1 MDDSASNATDS
12 VAGKSDWTIYRRL
25 LTYVGRYWVLLIFAF
40 AGFVTAAA
48 AEGYFVTLF
57 GSLIDDWDNA
67 KVRAAATIPL
77 MMALVTVARAVGAI
91 VGEAAMS
98 RVSFGVVYDL
108 REQLFGHILKS
119 PSSYFDNA
127 NQGHIVSQ
135 ITFTVTQ
142 LRDTGTDALRALI
155 QDGLKVI
162 AYLVF
167 LFLIDWRLT
176 LLFIAMAPVLGLIVV
191 FASNRFRRISRRIQH
206 SMGDVTHVVSEVAN
220 GYREVKIFG
229 GQQQEEDRFL
239 RASKVN
245 RQQNMKMVIT
255 KVFSSQTNE
264 TIIALGLCGLIV
276 VLYSPEFGVQLSSGK
291 AVEFLVLAGMLGR
304 PIRKLSEINA
314 KLQRGFAAAED
325 IFRQLDSGIESN
337 EGDFEL
343 DRAIGQVSIQ
353 DVSFRYTP
361 DGPDVLKSIQLDIAP
376 GQTVALVGRSG
387 SGKSTLASLLPRFY
401 DTAQGRITLDGINIQ
416 SYELSNLRKHIS
428 FVSQQVTLF
437 NDSLRKNIAYGD
449 MASVCDEEIQ
459 KSLSRA
465 YADEFVHKL
474 PDGLDTMVGDDGVLL
489 SGGQRQRI
497 AIARALLKDAPVLI
511 MDEATS
517 ALDNES
523 EKYIQAAL
531 QEVMIGRTT
540 LVIAHR
546 LSTVES
552 ADMIVVMDEG
562 RIVEQGTHGELLESQ
577 GLYADLYNAQF
588 QDEPEQSEKPSSTDT
603 AVPGIGLSAQVRPG
617 NLLGQSTN
625 ALTRAW
631 YSGAVWV
638 KTLLPLA
645 WLYGWLSRR
654 RAQAQKRANESSSD
668 FAISRLP
675 ILVVGNIT
683 VGGTGKTPV
692 VAGLIEFLRDQG
704 FSPGVVSRGYKGG
717 LSRQGALIPMGGSA
731 ALYSDEGVML
741 RQKLQCPVAIAAKR
755 LRGVDLLREA
765 GCDIV
770 VADDGLQHYAME
782 RDIEIAVVDAS
793 RGVGNGLLLPA
804 GPLREP
810 VDRLNEVD
818 FVICN
823 GGTAGLVAKEYV
835 STNRPVEFRRLSDDQ
850 IIPVTAFHEQYPWVR
865 ALCGIGNP
873 ERFLRSLTELGIT
886 VEPHIYP
893 DHHGFT
899 GDELSFADGSPI
911 VCTEKDAVKLAALDI
926 DLSHTWALAVVT
938 DFGDGFQQDLVQLLE
953 SLNIRPKAISEPKE
967 QDA

>member
-1 MDDSASNATDS
+1 MESDKPGMSDRA
-12 VAGKSDWTIYRRL
+12 AGKFDWAMYRRL
-25 LTYVGRYWVLLIFAF
+25 LSYVGTYWVLMIFAF
-40 AGFVTAAA
+40 IGFVTAAA

-57 GSLIDDWDNA
+57 GNLIDDWDNA
-67 KVRAAATIPL
+67 KVRAAATIPM
-77 MMALVTVARAVGAI
+77 MMAIVTVARAVGAI

-176 LLFIAMAPVLGLIVV
+176 LVFIAMAPVLGLIVV

-239 RASKVN
+239 QASKAN

-255 KVFSSQTNE
+255 RVFSSQANE

-276 VLYSPEFGVQLSSGK
+276 VLYSPDIGVQLSSGK

-304 PIRKLSEINA
+304 PIKKLTEINA
-314 KLQRGFAAAED
+314 NLQRGFAAAED
-325 IFRQLDSGIESN
+325 IFKQLDSGIERN
-337 EGDFEL
+337 YGEFEL
-343 DRAIGQVSIQ
+343 ERAQGRVAIK

-361 DGPDVLKSIQLDIAP
+361 DGPDVLSNIRLDIPP

-401 DTAQGRITLDGINIQ
+401 DVERGHITLDGTDIQ
-416 SYELSNLRKHIS
+416 SYELSNLRQHIS

-437 NDSLRKNIAYGD
+437 NDSLRNNIAYGD
-449 MASVCDEEIQ
+449 MTGVTDAAIQ
-459 KSLSRA
+459 QALRRS
-465 YADEFVHKL
+465 YADEFVNHL
-474 PDGLDTMVGDDGVLL
+474 PDGLETLVGDDGVLL

-531 QEVMIGRTT
+531 QEVMLGRTT

-552 ADMIVVMDEG
+552 ADSIVVMDQG
-562 RIVEQGTHGELLESQ
+562 QIVEQGTHRGLLEKQ

-588 QDEPEQSEKPSSTDT
+588 QDEAQHHEEKSYATPFNSS
-603 AVPGIGLSAQVRPG
+603 ASAAAQIRPG
-617 NLLGQSTN
+617 NLLGQSAG

-631 YSGAVWV
+631 YSGAFWV

-645 WLYGWLSRR
+645 WVYGWLSRR
-654 RAQAQKRANESSSD
+654 RARTQKREGQLLGDSYQD
-668 FAISRLP
+668 RLP
-675 ILVVGNIT
+675 VLVVGNIT

-692 VAGLIEFLRDQG
+692 VASLVKFLRGLG
-704 FSPGVVSRGYKGG
+704 FTPGVVSRGYKGG
-717 LSRQGALIPMGGSA
+717 LSRQGSLIPMAGSA

-755 LRGVDLLREA
+755 LRGINLLREA

-770 VADDGLQHYAME
+770 VADDGLQHYAMA
-782 RDIEIAVVDAS
+782 RDLEIAVVDAF

-810 VDRLNEVD
+810 IDRLHEVD
-818 FVICN
+818 FVISN
-823 GGTAGLVAKEYV
+823 GGASGLVAHEYV
-835 STNRPVEFRRLSDDQ
+835 SANRPIEFRRLSDDQ
-850 IIPVTAFHEQYPWVR
+850 SIPVSTFYEQFPWVR

-873 ERFLRSLTELGIT
+873 ERFLRSLTDLGVS

-893 DHHGFT
+893 DHHGYT
-899 GDELSFADGSPI
+899 GDELDFADGSPI
-911 VCTEKDAVKLAALDI
+911 VCTEKDAVKLSALDI
-926 DLSHTWALAVVT
+926 NLSHVWALEVAAELAE
-938 DFGDGFQQDLVQLLE
+938 GFQQDLQQRLQN
-953 SLNIRPKAISEPKE
+953 LNIRPKTPQATVE
-967 QDA
+967 QGA

>member
-25 LTYVGRYWVLLIFAF
+25 LAYVGRYWVLLIFAF

-325 IFRQLDSGIESN
+325 IFKQLDSSIESN
-337 EGDFEL
+337 ESDFEL
-343 DRAIGQVSIQ
+343 DRAMGQVSIK

-361 DGPDVLKSIQLDIAP
+361 DGPNVLKNIHLDIAP

-401 DTAQGRITLDGINIQ
+401 DVAEGRITLDGTNIQ

-437 NDSLRKNIAYGD
+437 NGSLRKNIAYGE

-465 YADEFVHKL
+465 YADEFVRKL
-474 PDGLDTMVGDDGVLL
+474 PDGLDTLVGDDGVLL

-497 AIARALLKDAPVLI
+497 AIARALLKDAPILI

-552 ADMIVVMDEG
+552 ADKIVVMDEG

-588 QDEPEQSEKPSSTDT
+588 QDEPEQSEESSSTDI
-603 AVPGIGLSAQVRPG
+603 AVPGVGFSTQVRPG
-617 NLLGQSTN
+617 NLLGQSTD

-645 WLYGWLSRR
+645 WL
-654 RAQAQKRANESSSD
+654 
-668 FAISRLP
+668 
-675 ILVVGNIT
+675 
-683 VGGTGKTPV
+683 
-692 VAGLIEFLRDQG
+692 
-704 FSPGVVSRGYKGG
+704 
-717 LSRQGALIPMGGSA
+717 
-731 ALYSDEGVML
+731 
-741 RQKLQCPVAIAAKR
+741 
-755 LRGVDLLREA
+755 
-765 GCDIV
+765 
-770 VADDGLQHYAME
+770 
-782 RDIEIAVVDAS
+782 
-793 RGVGNGLLLPA
+793 
-804 GPLREP
+804 
-810 VDRLNEVD
+810 
-818 FVICN
+818 
-823 GGTAGLVAKEYV
+823 
-835 STNRPVEFRRLSDDQ
+835 
-850 IIPVTAFHEQYPWVR
+850 
-865 ALCGIGNP
+865 
-873 ERFLRSLTELGIT
+873 
-886 VEPHIYP
+886 
-893 DHHGFT
+893 
-899 GDELSFADGSPI
+899 
-911 VCTEKDAVKLAALDI
+911 
-926 DLSHTWALAVVT
+926 
-938 DFGDGFQQDLVQLLE
+938 
-953 SLNIRPKAISEPKE
+953 
-967 QDA
+967 

>member
-25 LTYVGRYWVLLIFAF
+25 LAYVGRYWVLLIFAF

-325 IFRQLDSGIESN
+325 IFKQLDSSIESN
-337 EGDFEL
+337 ESDFEL
-343 DRAIGQVSIQ
+343 DRAMGQVSIK

-361 DGPDVLKSIQLDIAP
+361 DGPNVLKNIHLDIAP

-401 DTAQGRITLDGINIQ
+401 DVAEGRITLDGTNIQ

-437 NDSLRKNIAYGD
+437 NGSLRKNIAYGE

-465 YADEFVHKL
+465 YADEFVREL
-474 PDGLDTMVGDDGVLL
+474 PDGLDTLVGDDGVLL

-497 AIARALLKDAPVLI
+497 AIARALLKDAPILI

-588 QDEPEQSEKPSSTDT
+588 QDEPEQSEESSSTDI
-603 AVPGIGLSAQVRPG
+603 AVPGVGFSAQVRPG
-617 NLLGQSTN
+617 NLLGQSTD

-654 RAQAQKRANESSSD
+654 RALAQKRANESSSD
-668 FAISRLP
+668 FALNRLP

-704 FSPGVVSRGYKGG
+704 FNPGVVDAD
-717 LSRQGALIPMGGSA
+717 LDLIKA
-731 ALYSDEGVML
+731 E
-741 RQKLQCPVAIAAKR
+741 
-755 LRGVDLLREA
+755 
-765 GCDIV
+765 
-770 VADDGLQHYAME
+770 
-782 RDIEIAVVDAS
+782 VDALD
-793 RGVGNGLLLPA
+793 G
-804 GPLREP
+804 ET
-810 VDRLNEVD
+810 
-818 FVICN
+818 VIATE
-823 GGTAGLVAKEYV
+823 G
-835 STNRPVEFRRLSDDQ
+835 SS
-850 IIPVTAFHEQYPWVR
+850 I
-865 ALCGIGNP
+865 AL
-873 ERFLRSLTELGIT
+873 
-886 VEPHIYP
+886 
-893 DHHGFT
+893 
-899 GDELSFADGSPI
+899 
-911 VCTEKDAVKLAALDI
+911 
-926 DLSHTWALAVVT
+926 
-938 DFGDGFQQDLVQLLE
+938 
-953 SLNIRPKAISEPKE
+953 
-967 QDA
+967 

>member
-1 MDDSASNATDS
+1 
-12 VAGKSDWTIYRRL
+12 
-25 LTYVGRYWVLLIFAF
+25 
-40 AGFVTAAA
+40 
-48 AEGYFVTLF
+48 
-57 GSLIDDWDNA
+57 
-67 KVRAAATIPL
+67 
-77 MMALVTVARAVGAI
+77 
-91 VGEAAMS
+91 
-98 RVSFGVVYDL
+98 
-108 REQLFGHILKS
+108 
-119 PSSYFDNA
+119 
-127 NQGHIVSQ
+127 
-135 ITFTVTQ
+135 
-142 LRDTGTDALRALI
+142 
-155 QDGLKVI
+155 
-162 AYLVF
+162 
-167 LFLIDWRLT
+167 
-176 LLFIAMAPVLGLIVV
+176 MAPVLGLIVV

-206 SMGDVTHVVSEVAN
+206 SMGDVTHVVAEVAN

-325 IFRQLDSGIESN
+325 IFKQLDSGIESN

-343 DRAIGQVSIQ
+343 DRAMGQVSFK

-361 DGPDVLKSIQLDIAP
+361 DGPDVLKNIHLDIAP

-401 DTAQGRITLDGINIQ
+401 DVAQGRITLDGTNIQ

-465 YADEFVHKL
+465 YADDFVQKL
-474 PDGLDTMVGDDGVLL
+474 THGLDTMVGDDGVLL

-562 RIVEQGTHGELLESQ
+562 RIVEQGTHYELLERQ
-577 GLYADLYNAQF
+577 GLFADLYNAQF
-588 QDEPEQSEKPSSTDT
+588 QDEPEQSEEPSSTDS
-603 AVPGIGLSAQVRPG
+603 AVRGIGFSAQVRSG

-631 YSGAVWV
+631 YSRAVWV

-645 WLYGWLSRR
+645 WVYGWLSRR
-654 RAQAQKRANESSSD
+654 RARAQKRANESSSD
-668 FAISRLP
+668 FAMSRLP

-692 VAGLIEFLRDQG
+692 VAGLIEFLRYQ
-704 FSPGVVSRGYKGG
+704 VSVPVSYRGATK
-717 LSRQGALIPMGGSA
+717 
-731 ALYSDEGVML
+731 
-741 RQKLQCPVAIAAKR
+741 
-755 LRGVDLLREA
+755 
-765 GCDIV
+765 
-770 VADDGLQHYAME
+770 
-782 RDIEIAVVDAS
+782 AV
-793 RGVGNGLLLPA
+793 
-804 GPLREP
+804 
-810 VDRLNEVD
+810 
-818 FVICN
+818 
-823 GGTAGLVAKEYV
+823 
-835 STNRPVEFRRLSDDQ
+835 
-850 IIPVTAFHEQYPWVR
+850 
-865 ALCGIGNP
+865 
-873 ERFLRSLTELGIT
+873 
-886 VEPHIYP
+886 
-893 DHHGFT
+893 
-899 GDELSFADGSPI
+899 
-911 VCTEKDAVKLAALDI
+911 
-926 DLSHTWALAVVT
+926 
-938 DFGDGFQQDLVQLLE
+938 
-953 SLNIRPKAISEPKE
+953 
-967 QDA
+967 